1 MNEIKNCPFC
11 SSNKLKVEKKK
22 RSSRYHI
29 NGNLDNYTAS
39 VRCNVCHA
47 RGPAI
52 SGWVRNR
59 RFVNENE
66 WLPDEMYVEELEH
79 LAIEAWNTRKPID
92 DMSEPKITTNADRIR
107 SMTDEELAEFIFSQ
121 VQAKCSNHDCVGADY
136 CYYHADWDGECG
148 YGCEQAIEAWLKEK
162 CEA

>member
-1 MNEIKNCPFC
+1 MSEIKNCPFC

-22 RSSRYHI
+22 RSTRYHI

-47 RGPAI
+47 RGPAV

-66 WLPDEMYVEELEH
+66 WLPDEMYVEELGH
-79 LAIEAWNTRKPID
+79 LAIEAWNSRKPIKDMVEQLEQCMEDIAGYID
-92 DMSEPKITTNADRIR
+92 DD
-107 SMTDEELAEFIFSQ
+107 IFL
-121 VQAKCSNHDCVGADY
+121 
-136 CYYHADWDGECG
+136 GEHRA
-148 YGCEQAIEAWLKEK
+148 YKAAIGIVSGGRE
-162 CEA
+162 